1 VNGNLRGYRCT
12 EADGFGAGVDVGG
25 RIERKRGIRIARTLR
40 DALTERAGG
49 EQPAANFGA
58 GWPLRI
64 FELSVAPADVRGE
77 QPAEIRASA
86 ARVERELPLG
96 DAFGP
101 RAGEV
106 AALLGEVGK
115 IRWLRPDGSGASEAR
130 VAELVAAHYAG
141 LADYA
146 EVAQPS
152 LRIVRTW
159 HEARDLF
166 RAMLPAYEGFL
177 CRSAAVRAVSLV
189 LADTT
194 MEGAFRVAMPV
205 VQRSAFLGVYDA
217 LWRAAGVS
225 AASGVGALPLVNATL
240 PEDQAHKVDVA
251 VRAVETLSAA
261 LDAAYAPA
269 RRASWETAL
278 GIFTNTP
285 DEIPDP
291 LEHFADAVHAG
302 RRAAE
307 ARRSRPLHA
316 ANCATCAEL
325 PAARDSLVMTFLEV
339 TTQVADRM
347 AAMGG
352 RHFGWQVAYLLK
364 DEKRLD
370 PWRPLLDL
378 WRLGACPVGSLGNVF
393 VVFVPERAN

>member
-1 VNGNLRGYRCT
+1 MNGNLRGYRCT

-25 RIERKRGIRIARTLR
+25 RIERKRGIRVARTLR
-40 DALTERAGG
+40 GALTERAGG
-49 EQPAANFGA
+49 EQPGANFGA

-64 FELSVAPADVRGE
+64 FELSVAPSDVLE
-77 QPAEIRASA
+77 DHPAEIRARA

-101 RAGEV
+101 RTAEI
-106 AALLGEVGK
+106 AALLDEVGK
-115 IRWLRPDGSGASEAR
+115 IRWLRPNGSGASDAR
-130 VAELVAAHYAG
+130 VAECVAAHYAG

-146 EVAQPS
+146 AVAPPS

-166 RAMLPAYEGFL
+166 GAMLPDYEGFL
-177 CRSAAVRAVSLV
+177 CGSASVRAVSHV

-205 VQRSAFLGVYDA
+205 VQRSSFFGVYDA
-217 LWRAAGVS
+217 IWHAASVS
-225 AASGVGALPLVNATL
+225 AASGLRALPLLSATL
-240 PEDQAHKVDVA
+240 PEDQEHRADVA
-251 VRAVETLSAA
+251 VRAVESLTAA
-261 LDAAYAPA
+261 LNATHAPA

-278 GIFTNTP
+278 GIFNNTP

-302 RRAAE
+302 RRAAQ
-307 ARRSRPLHA
+307 ARRTRPLHA

-347 AAMGG
+347 AAMAS

-364 DEKRLD
+364 DPEQLD

-378 WRLGACPVGSLGNVF
+378 WRLGACPVGSLGGVF
-393 VVFVPERAN
+393 VVFVPERMN